1 MEVAAGPD
9 HQQLVTIKVVEALGR
24 SGSPRRD
31 LVPRHRAW
39 LVTDPPA
46 ALLEAQAV
54 IHLPVVDEEAGIEST
69 HLAEGAAGEE
79 PAAADHVVAV
89 DRLGGIGL
97 AVAGAPARHEA
108 GAVRGVVR
116 SIEVDRT
123 RADDA
128 DPVRF
133 RHGHQPGEYIGSE
146 VDVALATEVGGGHA
160 GGVGAALVARS
171 VAPLRARAP
180 PEATA
185 PHR

>member
-39 LVTDPPA
+39 FVTDPPA

-89 DRLGGIGL
+89 DRLGGS
-97 AVAGAPARHEA
+97 APPPAGGPARPRTRPPA
-108 GAVRGVVR
+108 GGGR
-116 SIEVDRT
+116 SVAEEPA

-128 DPVRF
+128 DP
-133 RHGHQPGEYIGSE
+133 
-146 VDVALATEVGGGHA
+146 
-160 GGVGAALVARS
+160 
-171 VAPLRARAP
+171 
-180 PEATA
+180 
-185 PHR
+185 

>member
-39 LVTDPPA
+39 FVTDPPA

-89 DRLGGIGL
+89 DRLGGERPPR
-97 AVAGAPARHEA
+97 AGAPARPPTPARRGDVPAIEA
-108 GAVRGVVR
+108 EPKPAHDGAPVAFPPR
-116 SIEVDRT
+116 
-123 RADDA
+123 
-128 DPVRF
+128 DP
-133 RHGHQPGEYIGSE
+133 PGG
-146 VDVALATEVGGGHA
+146 
-160 GGVGAALVARS
+160 
-171 VAPLRARAP
+171 
-180 PEATA
+180 
-185 PHR
+185 

>member
-39 LVTDPPA
+39 FVTDPPA

-89 DRLGGIGL
+89 DRLGGVGP
-97 AVAGAPARHEA
+97 APAGAPARPA
-108 GAVRGVVR
+108 ARPAR
-116 SIEVDRT
+116 
-123 RADDA
+123 
-128 DPVRF
+128 
-133 RHGHQPGEYIGSE
+133 
-146 VDVALATEVGGGHA
+146 GGGRA
-160 GGVGAALVARS
+160 GGGEPARG
-171 VAPLRARAP
+171 PR
-180 PEATA
+180 
-185 PHR
+185 

>member
-1 MEVAAGPD
+1 MEVAAGRD

-89 DRLGGIGL
+89 DRLRGDRPPR
-97 AVAGAPARHEA
+97 AGAPR
-108 GAVRGVVR
+108 RPPSR
-116 SIEVDRT
+116 R
-123 RADDA
+123 R
-128 DPVRF
+128 
-133 RHGHQPGEYIGSE
+133 
-146 VDVALATEVGGGHA
+146 GGGGPA
-160 GGVGAALVARS
+160 DQRQPAAARPPRP
-171 VAPLRARAP
+171 VAPP
-180 PEATA
+180 
-185 PHR
+185 